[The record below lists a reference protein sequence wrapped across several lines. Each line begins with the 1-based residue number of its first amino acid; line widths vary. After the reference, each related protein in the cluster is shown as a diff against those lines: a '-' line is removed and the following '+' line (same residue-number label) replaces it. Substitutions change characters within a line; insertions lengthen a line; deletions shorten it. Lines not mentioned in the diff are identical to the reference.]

1 MKLIIEFIE
10 VTFIKVID
18 LWKWLFNILKQ
29 YEAQRKSWR
38 YTKVYEIQKEVLFL
52 LAWLFTMICWINRR
66 FYTCLEH
73 FLFRKIHGNF
83 MCNFMKLN
91 LWSYNLV
98 DKQLEYT
105 YWPISDK
112 VKATRYDHLIEN
124 NKREMFSIKIMQEMN
139 QED

>member
-1 MKLIIEFIE
+1 MKHKENLGDI
-10 VTFIKVID
+10 
-18 LWKWLFNILKQ
+18 Q
-29 YEAQRKSWR
+29 KSM
-38 YTKVYEIQKEVLFL
+38 KIQKEVLFL

-112 VKATRYDHLIEN
+112 VKATRYDDLIEN